1 MPRKPIDGNPSGL
14 RIDLGGKER
23 EILESFATSYRI
35 QSIAPALV
43 DLLSDASA
51 LYVVLS
57 AYEIITG
64 NDIPGLINPSE
75 LNGTVKAFVDHLK
88 LQQTPEIRAER
99 ASSFV
104 GGLQNIADLLFGS
117 LLNPTQY
124 GGQWTDFNGE

>member
-88 LQQTPEIRAER
+88 LQQTPEIRDER